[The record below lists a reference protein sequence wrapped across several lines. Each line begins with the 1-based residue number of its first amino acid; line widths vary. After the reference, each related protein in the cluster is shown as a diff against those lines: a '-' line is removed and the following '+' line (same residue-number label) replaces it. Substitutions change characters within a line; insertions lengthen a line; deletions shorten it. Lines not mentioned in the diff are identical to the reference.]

1 MALDTRVRKK
11 TIKDKEFQI
20 YLLKAFEGTAMAHK
34 LTEIVLSVIPS
45 LKGATN
51 QDTDEVDVDFKEIA
65 KVVFDKL
72 SEKDLVE
79 IIAKLLKE
87 LAVNGRQVNIDEY
100 FAGNYGE
107 MLAVVGFALQENF
120 GSFFDGLAMLGE

>member
-1 MALDTRVRKK
+1 MAFEARIRQK
-11 TIKDKEFQI
+11 TIKDKTFQI
-20 YLLKAFEGTAMAHK
+20 YLLKAYEGTAMAHK

-45 LKGATN
+45 LKGAAN

-65 KVVFDKL
+65 KVVFEKL
-72 SEKDLVE
+72 SEKDLID
-79 IIAKLLKE
+79 IISKLLRE
-87 LAVNGRQVNIDEY
+87 LAVNGRQVNVDDY

-107 MLAVVGFALQENF
+107 LIAVVGFALQENF